1 MMDFSK
7 LAAQFDIDFQE
18 LEAAKN
24 GDFRKLAAKLR
35 KGGSLSKEERNF
47 IADRL
52 EGRANV
58 KRGTK
63 ERLHML
69 DGFVLQAFVHKVEFT
84 NANKTL
90 AEEEIGEL
98 IGETPANVRKRI
110 ARARKYQGGDTHAM
124 FVRLGHL
131 MHNVQGKET
140 YRPFLESASREVIE
154 KIKGIKL
161 SNELKA
167 VIRP

>member
-1 MMDFSK
+1 MDFSR
-7 LAAQFDIDFQE
+7 LATQLDIDFQE

-35 KGGSLSKEERNF
+35 KGGPLSEDERNF

-52 EGRANV
+52 EGKANV
-58 KRGTK
+58 KTGPK
-63 ERLHML
+63 GLHLL
-69 DGFVLQAFVHKVEFT
+69 DGFVLEAFVHKVEFT
-84 NANKTL
+84 NAGKTL

-124 FVRLGHL
+124 LVRLGHL
-131 MHNVQGKET
+131 MQHVKGKET
-140 YRPFLESASREVIE
+140 YRPFLECAPREVIE